1 MTLHNIKPLMPM
13 KSNEKCAIHNAST
26 RLFTVEF
33 YNHTGR
39 IKGETEIKARNI
51 DEAETHFKF
60 FYPKK
65 LIWRVYAS

>member
-1 MTLHNIKPLMPM
+1 MNLHNIKPLMPM
-13 KSNEKCAIHNAST
+13 KSNEKYAIQNVST

-39 IKGETEIKARNI
+39 IKGETEIKARNA

-65 LIWRVYAS
+65 LIWKIYTS

>member
-1 MTLHNIKPLMPM
+1 MNLHNI
-13 KSNEKCAIHNAST
+13 NI

-39 IKGETEIKARNI
+39 IKGKTEIKARSI

-65 LIWRVYAS
+65 LIWKTYTS